1 MTENGLMESSQTEKL
16 FYNNSHQKSFEA
28 TVLSCQKKENYY
40 EIVLDQT
47 AFFPEGGGQYA
58 DTGYLGDA
66 KVLDVQE
73 QEGQI
78 LHRTDQE
85 LPVGEKVTGQLD
97 WELRFMKMQQHTGE
111 HIVSGIVHERYGYE
125 NVGFHLGNEDCTM
138 DFNGEI
144 PVEDLQEIEFRANQ
158 AVWENLKIQILY
170 PSKEEEKEMTY
181 RSKIEITGQVRV
193 VIIPGYDACACCAP
207 HVKLTGEVGII
218 RLIDA
223 VKYKGGTRLTMV
235 CGFRALK
242 DYRMKED
249 NVREISR
256 LLSAKPEESAQAVHR
271 LQEEAHMWKDKLVRS
286 QTRAMEQ
293 ILDNLPDDVENYF
306 IFEEDVD
313 KNVARRFADEGKGKC
328 HGICGIFLGNDTD
341 GYHYI
346 LDSESI
352 DLKEFSKTF
361 HEALGGKGGGK
372 PEMIQGT
379 VSGSEEM
386 IRSYMESV

>member
-28 TVLSCQKKENYY
+28 TVLSCQKKEKYY

-73 QEGQI
+73 QDGQI
-78 LHRTDQE
+78 LHRTDRE

-193 VIIPGYDACACCAP
+193 VIVPGYDACACCAP
-207 HVKLTGEVGII
+207 HVDFTGEIGLIKLVGMQ
-218 RLIDA
+218 R
-223 VKYKGGTRLTMV
+223 YKGGVRVTML
-235 CGFRALK
+235 CGGRAMADYALK
-242 DYRMKED
+242 AEAGKRNFSDAVCKKKNETDRCRGTSAERAGGKED
-249 NVREISR
+249 RTGR
-256 LLSAKPEESAQAVHR
+256 
-271 LQEEAHMWKDKLVRS
+271 
-286 QTRAMEQ
+286 
-293 ILDNLPDDVENYF
+293 
-306 IFEEDVD
+306 
-313 KNVARRFADEGKGKC
+313 KGA
-328 HGICGIFLGNDTD
+328 GTD
-341 GYHYI
+341 
-346 LDSESI
+346 
-352 DLKEFSKTF
+352 
-361 HEALGGKGGGK
+361 
-372 PEMIQGT
+372 P
-379 VSGSEEM
+379 V
-386 IRSYMESV
+386 